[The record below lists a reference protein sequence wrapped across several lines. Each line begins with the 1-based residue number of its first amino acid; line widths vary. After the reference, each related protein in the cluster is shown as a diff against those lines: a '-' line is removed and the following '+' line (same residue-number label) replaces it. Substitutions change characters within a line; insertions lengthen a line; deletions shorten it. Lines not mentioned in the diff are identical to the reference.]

1 MRASRNRRGSHRQ
14 RGSALII
21 TLWVAFGLVA
31 LALYFGNSSSL
42 DLRSADNRSAS
53 LEAEQAIE
61 GAARYATFL
70 LTKLDQPGVL
80 PDLKTYQ
87 PEAVAVGSATFWF
100 IGRDPKL
107 SQITTDLPYFA
118 LVDEG
123 SKLNLNTAT
132 AAMLELLPRMT
143 PELAGAIVDWRDTDS
158 EVTEMGA
165 EEETYLLKNPA
176 YYCKNAPFE
185 SIDELRMVNGAEAE
199 ILFGEDLNRNG
210 VLDLNENDG
219 AVTLPLD
226 DRNGRLD
233 PGILEYVTVYTK
245 EPLTTTNGTQ
255 RINIRQNAG
264 QNPQLRT
271 LLETALGT
279 SRANQVVG
287 QLGGGGGGP
296 GGGGGQAVVF
306 NSVLEFYMRSRMSAD
321 EFALIEGD
329 IYSAQGNAAPQGLV
343 NINTASEQ
351 VLACIPGIGPD
362 LAGSL
367 IGYRQSNSGKLNSVA
382 WAAELLGQ
390 QNATRAGRYITGRSF
405 QFSADVAAVGHLGRG
420 YRRTRFVFDTS
431 TGTPRIIY
439 RQDLSDFG
447 WALGKQARLQQQPLA
462 MNSR

>member
-1 MRASRNRRGSHRQ
+1 MKLRHCQSGRPAQ

-42 DLRSADNRSAS
+42 DLRAADNRAAS

-61 GAARYATFL
+61 GAARYAAYL
-70 LTKLDQPGVL
+70 LGRLDQPGLL
-80 PDLKTYQ
+80 PDVKTYQ
-87 PEAVAVGSATFWF
+87 CEAAAVGDASFWF
-100 IGRDPKL
+100 IGRDPKV
-107 SQITTDLPYFA
+107 SQVTTDLPYFS
-118 LVDEG
+118 LVDEA

-143 PELAGAIVDWRDTDS
+143 PELAGAIVDWRDADS
-158 EVTEMGA
+158 DLTEMGA
-165 EEETYLLKNPA
+165 EEETYLLKTPA
-176 YYCKNAPFE
+176 YFAKNAPFE
-185 SIDELRMVNGAEAE
+185 SVDELRLVNGADAE
-199 ILFGEDLNRNG
+199 ILYGEDLNRNG
-210 VLDLNENDG
+210 VLDLNENDSN
-219 AVTLPLD
+219 VSLPLD

-233 PGILEYVTVYTK
+233 PGVIEYLTAFTR
-245 EPLTTTNGTQ
+245 EPLTTTNGTA
-255 RINIRQNAG
+255 RVNIRQNAG

-279 SRANQVVG
+279 SRANEIMR

-296 GGGGGQAVVF
+296 GGGQAVTI
-306 NSVLEFYMRSRMSAD
+306 NSVLEFYTRSRMTAD

-329 IYSAQGNAAPQGLV
+329 IYSAQGNAAPQGLI

-351 VLACIPGIGPD
+351 VLACIPGIGTE

-367 IGYRQSNSGKLNSVA
+367 VGYRQSNSGRMNTVT
-382 WAAELLGQ
+382 WAAELLGP
-390 QNATRAGRYITGRSF
+390 QNSAQAGRYLTGRSY
-405 QFSADVAAVGHLGRG
+405 QFTADVAAVGHLGRG

-447 WALGKQARLQQQPLA
+447 WALGKQARLQQQQLA